1 MSNDYECLIL
11 SICFIFEQKTQK
23 MVPVSFIVPIGFDWA
38 CTLLGNS
45 LHSPMAEPN
54 LGLSFDDVLL
64 VPQRSSVL
72 PNLVELSSSLTSDI
86 SLTSPVVSAAM
97 DTVSGS
103 ELAIALAREG
113 GIGVIHRACPIEEQ
127 VMMVSRVKRS
137 ENAVIHEPLTVS
149 KEMTVGQICDMVL
162 EVGFSGF
169 PVVSEEGLLEGM
181 VTGRDVRYFDDK
193 NAKVAEVMT
202 PREKLVVG
210 EPSTSME
217 EARRILYLNRIEK
230 LPLVNSEGHLVGL
243 ITGADIEKRIT
254 YTSAAKDPAGRLRC
268 GAAVGVGPD
277 FRDRGEALIE
287 AGADALFIDAAT
299 GHTDR
304 VMEVVSELRS
314 LGETPVVAG
323 NVVTEAGARDLIS
336 AGASAIKVGVGPGS
350 ICTTRVIAGVGMPQF
365 SAIRN
370 VAKVAREAGVRVI
383 ADGGIRY
390 SGDIVKALAA
400 GADLVMLGSLL
411 AGTRESPGKTVH
423 FQGRRFK
430 VYRGMGSLGAMKKGS
445 SDRYSQNSSGKL
457 VAEGV
462 EGRVA
467 YKGPLADVL
476 FQLMGGLRSGMGYVG
491 ANSLAELREF
501 AEFVRITPGGLRESH
516 AHDVTITEE
525 PTNYQPLGN

>member
-1 MSNDYECLIL
+1 
-11 SICFIFEQKTQK
+11 
-23 MVPVSFIVPIGFDWA
+23 
-38 CTLLGNS
+38 
-45 LHSPMAEPN
+45 MAEPH
-54 LGLSFDDVLL
+54 LGLSFDDILL

-72 PNLVELSSSLTSDI
+72 PNLVSLGSSLTNEI
-86 SLTSPVVSAAM
+86 ELTSPVVSAAM
-97 DTVSGS
+97 DTVSES

-113 GIGVIHRACPIEEQ
+113 GIGVIHRACSIDEQ
-127 VMMVSRVKRS
+127 ATMVSRVKRS
-137 ENAVIHEPLTVS
+137 ENAVIHEPEIVP
-149 KEMTVGQICDMVL
+149 KDMTVG
-162 EVGFSGF
+162 EVRALVEERGFSGF
-169 PVVSEEGLLEGM
+169 PVVGEDGLLEGM
-181 VTGRDVRYFDDK
+181 VTGRDLRYFDGDTE
-193 NAKVAEVMT
+193 KVAEVMT
-202 PREKLVVG
+202 PRERLITG
-210 EPSTSME
+210 GPDTSME
-217 EARRILYLNRIEK
+217 DARRILYENRIEK
-230 LPLVNSEGHLVGL
+230 LPLVCSEGKLVGL

-254 YTSAAKDPAGRLRC
+254 YTSAAKDPDGRLRC

-277 FRDRGEALIE
+277 FKDRGQALVE

-304 VMEVVSELRS
+304 VMEVVEGLRS
-314 LGETPVVAG
+314 LSNLSVVAG
-323 NVVTEAGARDLIS
+323 NVVTTQGAKDLIS

-365 SAIRN
+365 TAIRN
-370 VAKVAREAGVRVI
+370 VADVAREAGVRVI

-390 SGDIVKALAA
+390 SGDVVKALAA

-423 FQGRRFK
+423 YQGRRFK
-430 VYRGMGSLGAMKKGS
+430 TYRGMGSLGAMKKGS

-491 ANSLAELREF
+491 ASSLAELREF
-501 AEFVRITPGGLRESH
+501 AEFIRITPGGLRESH

-525 PTNYQPLGN
+525 PTNYQPLG